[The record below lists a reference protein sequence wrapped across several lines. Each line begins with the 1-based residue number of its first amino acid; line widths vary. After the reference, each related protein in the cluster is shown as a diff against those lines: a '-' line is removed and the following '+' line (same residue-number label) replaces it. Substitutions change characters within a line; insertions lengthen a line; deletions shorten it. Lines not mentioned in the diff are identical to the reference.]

1 MLFKFFYFF
10 FCCLLLVGTPKEF
23 LFTSENSLIMHGGYT
38 FSSFKNQKSAAVYLT
53 MINNSK
59 SDLEIISLNT
69 EVAKKT
75 EIHEIIEEGDITKM
89 RKIDKPTVKKGETI
103 FFQPGG
109 KHIML
114 FGLNKELND
123 KEKFSIFFVTSDNNN
138 FSTEIMVINRKMRN

>member
-1 MLFKFFYFF
+1 M
-10 FCCLLLVGTPKEF
+10 LVGTPKEF

-114 FGLNKELND
+114 FGLNKELKD

>member
-89 RKIDKPTVKKGETI
+89 RKIDKPTVKEGETI

-114 FGLNKELND
+114 FGLNKELKD